1 VVVSGASEFHLS
13 SSSLGAHPYQQ
24 PQTPQQVLVVKAPF
38 LAPLLAPLVAAG
50 KTALAGG
57 ASAIASQGLG
67 GAARIAGRMASK
79 KVGELA
85 SKEGIKRLAQEGGKT
100 VALNAAMDKLR
111 QEQQKKEAENR
122 QMQQELMEAGRGGAS
137 TGSTTMG

>member
-1 VVVSGASEFHLS
+1 M
-13 SSSLGAHPYQQ
+13 
-24 PQTPQQVLVVKAPF
+24 
-38 LAPLLAPLVAAG
+38 APLLAPLVAAG

-85 SKEGIKRLAQEGGKT
+85 SKEGMKQLAQEGAKR
-100 VALNAAMDKLR
+100 VASKEGMNAAMDKLR

>member
-1 VVVSGASEFHLS
+1 MVASGASEFYLS

-24 PQTPQQVLVVKAPF
+24 PQTPQQVLVVKALP
-38 LAPLLAPLVAAG
+38 LA
-50 KTALAGG
+50 ALAGPLLSQVGRAVAQQGVKG
-57 ASAIASQGLG
+57 ALSQGAKKIGESATKEGMKQLAQE
-67 GAARIAGRMASK
+67 GAK
-79 KVGELA
+79 KVA
-85 SKEGIKRLAQEGGKT
+85 SKEGMD
-100 VALNAAMDKLR
+100 AAMGKLR